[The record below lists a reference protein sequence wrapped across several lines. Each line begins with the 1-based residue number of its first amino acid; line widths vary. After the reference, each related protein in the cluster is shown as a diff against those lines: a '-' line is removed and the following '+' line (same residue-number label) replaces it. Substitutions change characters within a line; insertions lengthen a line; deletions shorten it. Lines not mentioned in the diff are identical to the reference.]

1 MKRIPTTDLKP
12 GMFTARPVRTAAGQ
26 IILDEGCL
34 LSAQTILHI
43 HDYSIPEVWI
53 RDSSDS
59 SGGLHD
65 YLQKQ
70 YAPVRSRSER
80 IRQSE
85 EYKIFSQK
93 FDSCTT
99 MLHTALNDCILRA
112 KKLETDKL
120 LAGTLDL
127 FASHTTTLS
136 MFDMLHNLR
145 QIDDSTY
152 AHSVNVAIISRML
165 GNWLGFSEDA
175 QNTLSLCGLLHDIGK
190 SRIPASI
197 IGKPGRLTSEEFE
210 QIKRHP
216 LLGYELLKNQ
226 PLDPHIKNAALM
238 HHERCDGSGYP
249 FGLYASDIDDYASI
263 IAVADVYDAM
273 TADRCYRL
281 GLCPFEVIAQFE
293 QEGLQRYKPRY
304 ILTFLEHIAHTYL
317 HNRVLLNNGQTGEII
332 FINKRLTRPTIQIAP
347 SRFINLEEHPEL
359 YIQAII

>member
-43 HDYSIPEVWI
+43 RDYSIPEVWI

-152 AHSVNVAIISRML
+152 AHSCQRRPLSPACSGTGSVFRRM
-165 GNWLGFSEDA
+165 
-175 QNTLSLCGLLHDIGK
+175 
-190 SRIPASI
+190 
-197 IGKPGRLTSEEFE
+197 
-210 QIKRHP
+210 
-216 LLGYELLKNQ
+216 
-226 PLDPHIKNAALM
+226 
-238 HHERCDGSGYP
+238 
-249 FGLYASDIDDYASI
+249 
-263 IAVADVYDAM
+263 
-273 TADRCYRL
+273 
-281 GLCPFEVIAQFE
+281 
-293 QEGLQRYKPRY
+293 PR
-304 ILTFLEHIAHTYL
+304 TH
-317 HNRVLLNNGQTGEII
+317 
-332 FINKRLTRPTIQIAP
+332 
-347 SRFINLEEHPEL
+347 
-359 YIQAII
+359 

>member
-43 HDYSIPEVWI
+43 RDYSIPEVWI

-112 KKLETDKL
+112 KKTSFLQ
-120 LAGTLDL
+120 GPWIC
-127 FASHTTTLS
+127 
-136 MFDMLHNLR
+136 LR
-145 QIDDSTY
+145 RILPHFPCSTCSITY
-152 AHSVNVAIISRML
+152 
-165 GNWLGFSEDA
+165 
-175 QNTLSLCGLLHDIGK
+175 GK
-190 SRIPASI
+190 STI
-197 IGKPGRLTSEEFE
+197 RLTHTASTS
-210 QIKRHP
+210 P
-216 LLGYELLKNQ
+216 LSPACSGT
-226 PLDPHIKNAALM
+226 
-238 HHERCDGSGYP
+238 GSV
-249 FGLYASDIDDYASI
+249 FRR
-263 IAVADVYDAM
+263 M
-273 TADRCYRL
+273 
-281 GLCPFEVIAQFE
+281 
-293 QEGLQRYKPRY
+293 PR
-304 ILTFLEHIAHTYL
+304 TH
-317 HNRVLLNNGQTGEII
+317 
-332 FINKRLTRPTIQIAP
+332 
-347 SRFINLEEHPEL
+347 
-359 YIQAII
+359 

>member
-175 QNTLSLCGLLHDIGK
+175 QNTLTLCGLLHDIGK

-197 IGKPGRLTSEEFE
+197 S
-210 QIKRHP
+210 
-216 LLGYELLKNQ
+216 
-226 PLDPHIKNAALM
+226 
-238 HHERCDGSGYP
+238 
-249 FGLYASDIDDYASI
+249 
-263 IAVADVYDAM
+263 V
-273 TADRCYRL
+273 DR
-281 GLCPFEVIAQFE
+281 G
-293 QEGLQRYKPRY
+293 
-304 ILTFLEHIAHTYL
+304 
-317 HNRVLLNNGQTGEII
+317 
-332 FINKRLTRPTIQIAP
+332 
-347 SRFINLEEHPEL
+347 
-359 YIQAII
+359 

>member
-43 HDYSIPEVWI
+43 RDYSIPEVWI

-175 QNTLSLCGLLHDIGK
+175 QNTLTLCGLYTISGNPGFL
-190 SRIPASI
+190 PAS
-197 IGKPGRLTSEEFE
+197 S
-210 QIKRHP
+210 
-216 LLGYELLKNQ
+216 
-226 PLDPHIKNAALM
+226 
-238 HHERCDGSGYP
+238 
-249 FGLYASDIDDYASI
+249 ASRA
-263 IAVADVYDAM
+263 
-273 TADRCYRL
+273 
-281 GLCPFEVIAQFE
+281 G
-293 QEGLQRYKPRY
+293 
-304 ILTFLEHIAHTYL
+304 
-317 HNRVLLNNGQTGEII
+317 
-332 FINKRLTRPTIQIAP
+332 
-347 SRFINLEEHPEL
+347 
-359 YIQAII
+359 

>member
-43 HDYSIPEVWI
+43 RDYSIPEVWI

-85 EYKIFSQK
+85 EYKVFSQK

-120 LAGTLDL
+120 LAGTL
-127 FASHTTTLS
+127 
-136 MFDMLHNLR
+136 
-145 QIDDSTY
+145 
-152 AHSVNVAIISRML
+152 
-165 GNWLGFSEDA
+165 NWLGFSEDA
-175 QNTLSLCGLLHDIGK
+175 QNTLTLCGLLHDIGK